1 VARRKVAT
9 GVEGMIQ
16 QTPPRWLERMLLW
29 CLPARDRETI
39 SGDLLEEYREE
50 QMPHLGSMR
59 ANVWYLR
66 QSISFLSV
74 RSVGGSPMKASLTW
88 ISVFTAAA
96 GVWLTVMENIQRH
109 AGYAERSA
117 IAACIAIQGL
127 STVLFLVRD
136 GRSIFRMLVLTGA
149 VGVMLLGASAV
160 KQILDAPHFEGF
172 VFLIGSALI
181 VQGGLA
187 LAVVLLARHGKTI

>member
-1 VARRKVAT
+1 
-9 GVEGMIQ
+9 MIQ
-16 QTPPRWLERMLLW
+16 RVPPRWLERMLLC

-50 QMPHLGSMR
+50 QVPRLGSMR

-160 KQILDAPHFEGF
+160 KRILDAPHFEGF

>member
-1 VARRKVAT
+1 
-9 GVEGMIQ
+9 
-16 QTPPRWLERMLLW
+16 
-29 CLPARDRETI
+29 
-39 SGDLLEEYREE
+39 
-50 QMPHLGSMR
+50 
-59 ANVWYLR
+59 
-66 QSISFLSV
+66 
-74 RSVGGSPMKASLTW
+74 
-88 ISVFTAAA
+88 
-96 GVWLTVMENIQRH
+96 MENIQRH